1 MFLWQKCRKS
11 WKQKMF
17 LKSVGE
23 QTFNKTDKQ
32 NNMKK
37 KMKKNQN
44 KQIKQKKSTQ
54 TLTLLIY

>member
-1 MFLWQKCRKS
+1 
-11 WKQKMF
+11 
-17 LKSVGE
+17 VGE

-37 KMKKNQN
+37 KIKKNQN

>member
-1 MFLWQKCRKS
+1 
-11 WKQKMF
+11 
-17 LKSVGE
+17 VGE

-44 KQIKQKKSTQ
+44 KQIKPKKSTQ